1 MMKRA
6 EGLPLLLGLLA
17 VVVLAGCAGTQGG
30 GDLPN
35 DPALIKKEISQIDD
49 DLLNA
54 EEMLKGS
61 KAELQVQDNNTLRD
75 EIRSLEARIGQLR
88 SQKKALETRLREL
101 EKPAKY

>member
-1 MMKRA
+1 MKRA
-6 EGLPLLLGLLA
+6 KGLPLLLGLLA

-30 GDLPN
+30 GDLTN
-35 DPALIKKEISQIDD
+35 DPVLIKKEITQIDD
-49 DLLNA
+49 DILNA

-61 KAELQVQDNNTLRD
+61 KAELQVQDSNTLRD
-75 EIRSLEARIGQLR
+75 QIRSLEARLAQLR